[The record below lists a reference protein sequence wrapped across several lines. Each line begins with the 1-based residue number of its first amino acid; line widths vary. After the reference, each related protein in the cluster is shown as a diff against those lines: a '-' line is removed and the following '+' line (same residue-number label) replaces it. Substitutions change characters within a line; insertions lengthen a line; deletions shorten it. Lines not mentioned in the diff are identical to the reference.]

1 MARESIPTITPF
13 PSPPSFYRGP
23 KEERREETGRRNGI
37 ISLLS
42 KWGQLQEADR
52 SLVLSRHRVSFL
64 DRSEGRHKGKKE
76 RKGGDAS
83 LERSTSRGYTDADTS
98 RASGGSSRAIETRIS
113 LTLRGRG
120 WRGAEGWWPPFFTSS
135 SILVPCK
142 YCNFFLP
149 FVTRLFS
156 IRRARKRKVVEL
168 G

>member
-23 KEERREETGRRNGI
+23 KEERREEIGRRSGI

-83 LERSTSRGYTDADTS
+83 LERS
-98 RASGGSSRAIETRIS
+98 RIHGC
-113 LTLRGRG
+113 RHI
-120 WRGAEGWWPPFFTSS
+120 A
-135 SILVPCK
+135 C
-142 YCNFFLP
+142 
-149 FVTRLFS
+149 
-156 IRRARKRKVVEL
+156 IRRIFSRYWDENIVNLAREGLERGGGLVAAFLHILEHSRPV
-168 G
+168 